1 MANFLQ
7 QVPTLVGVIFGAL
20 ATILATTYAER
31 SQWKRNQA
39 VRWDVKRLEAY
50 AQYAETIRNLH
61 LLATRLSVPIR
72 PGARSQPLDAAVG
85 EEMISDGEA
94 ARARAWEAV
103 LMLGDA
109 QTVAAGREW
118 RTAVLRMELFA
129 RRMLDQPVSWAEL
142 DAEADRA
149 RHEFYVATRRSLG
162 VLGDAPP
169 PKAPVARP

>member
-1 MANFLQ
+1 VANFLQ

-39 VRWDVKRLEAY
+39 VRWDAKRLEAY

-61 LLATRLSVPIR
+61 LIATRLSVPMR
-72 PGARSQPLDAAVG
+72 PGARSQPLDPAVG
-85 EEMISDGEA
+85 EELISEGEA

-109 QTVAAGREW
+109 EAVVAGRQW
-118 RTAVLRMELFA
+118 RAAVLRMELFA
-129 RRMLDQPVSWAEL
+129 QRKLDQPVPWSEL
-142 DAEADRA
+142 DEEADRA
-149 RHEFYVATRRSLG
+149 RHEYYAATRRSLG
-162 VLGDAPP
+162 VLGDAPQ
-169 PKAPVARP
+169 PKVPVTRP